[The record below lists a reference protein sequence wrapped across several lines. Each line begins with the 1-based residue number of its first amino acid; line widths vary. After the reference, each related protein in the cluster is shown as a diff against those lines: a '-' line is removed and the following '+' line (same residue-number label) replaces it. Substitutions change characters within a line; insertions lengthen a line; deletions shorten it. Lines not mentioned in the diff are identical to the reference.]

1 MELDQNTLFFAAG
14 LCSLAVALTILSVWY
29 QNRLDKFLLWGCLGM
44 ILLGSGAV
52 LSYSG
57 LLALVPST
65 VIAFSLMTVGFV
77 FLFVGAKQISAR
89 RVPTGF
95 LLLLSIVAI
104 GIVMLPVLLGFV
116 GVGIAT
122 FNFVA
127 AFLLYITAKEY
138 GSVYHEAPVPVVGMM
153 TLYLLTAVSFF
164 LCGSVIVFQQQ
175 WVMTS
180 LPSNLAEDFNAI
192 MALIGITGIGALSLT
207 FTQSR
212 IARRHANEARTDS
225 LTGLLNRRAL
235 YDCLAVD
242 EMRAGDSVI
251 VFDLDAFKSIN
262 DSHGHTVGDRVLLE
276 FASIIRAHAGPGAII
291 ARIGGE
297 EFVLILRQTSNVN
310 VLATAD
316 KIRKTFASASFDTTR
331 DPFSTTT
338 SAGIAFLTAADS
350 GFETVFR
357 RADAALYRAKDL
369 GRNRICTELQIV
381 A

>member
-1 MELDQNTLFFAAG
+1 
-14 LCSLAVALTILSVWY
+14 
-29 QNRLDKFLLWGCLGM
+29 
-44 ILLGSGAV
+44 
-52 LSYSG
+52 
-57 LLALVPST
+57 
-65 VIAFSLMTVGFV
+65 
-77 FLFVGAKQISAR
+77 
-89 RVPTGF
+89 VPTGNLF
-95 LLLLSIVAI
+95 VLSLVAI
-104 GIVMLPVLLGFV
+104 GVILAPILLGFV
-116 GVGIAT
+116 GVGIAI

-138 GSVYHEAPVPVVGMM
+138 GSVYHEAPIPVVGMM

-164 LCGSVIVFQQQ
+164 LCGCVIVYEQQ

-180 LPSNLAEDFNAI
+180 LPSNLAEDFNAM

-235 YDCLAVD
+235 YDSLAVD

-276 FASIIRAHAGPGAII
+276 FASIIRAHAGQGAII

-316 KIRKTFASASFDTTR
+316 KIRKAFASASFDTTR

>member
-1 MELDQNTLFFAAG
+1 LELDQNTLFFAAG

-29 QNRLDKFLLWGCLGM
+29 QNRMDRFLLWGCMGM
-44 ILLGSGAV
+44 ILLGVGAV
-52 LSYSG
+52 LNYSG
-57 LLALVPST
+57 LLALVPSS

-77 FLFVGAKQISAR
+77 FLFVGAKRIAAR
-89 RVPTGF
+89 RANATYLVVF
-95 LLLLSIVAI
+95 CIVVISVVVAPI
-104 GIVMLPVLLGFV
+104 LLGFA
-116 GVGIAT
+116 GIGIAI
-122 FNFVA
+122 FNFVS
-127 AFLLYITAKEY
+127 AFLLYFTAMEY
-138 GSVYHEAPVPVVGMM
+138 ASVYEEAPIPVVGMM

-164 LCGSVIVFQQQ
+164 LCGSVIVFEQQ
-175 WVMTS
+175 WVMS
-180 LPSNLAEDFNAI
+180 RLPSNLAEDFNAI

-212 IARRHANEARTDS
+212 IARRHANDARTDS

-235 YDCLAVD
+235 YDSLAID
-242 EMRAGDSVI
+242 GMRTGDSVI

-276 FASIIRAHAGPGAII
+276 FASIIRAHAGQGALI

-297 EFVLILRQTSNVN
+297 EFVLILRQTSNVD
-310 VLATAD
+310 VLSIAD
-316 KIRKTFASASFDTTR
+316 KIRKAFASVSFDTAR
-331 DPFSTTT
+331 DPFRTTT
-338 SAGIAFLTAADS
+338 SAGIAFLTAGDA

>member
-29 QNRLDKFLLWGCLGM
+29 QNRMDRFLLWGCLGM
-44 ILLGSGAV
+44 ILLGAGAV
-52 LSYSG
+52 LNYSG
-57 LLALVPST
+57 LLALVPSL
-65 VIAFSLMTVGFV
+65 VIALSIMTVGFV
-77 FLFVGAKQISAR
+77 LLFVGARQISGHPVNRKQLVA
-89 RVPTGF
+89 F
-95 LLLLSIVAI
+95 SIIAIAAILAPIILGVAGI
-104 GIVMLPVLLGFV
+104 GIAL
-116 GVGIAT
+116 
-122 FNFVA
+122 FNFIA
-127 AFLLYITAKEY
+127 AFLLFITAREY
-138 GSVYHEAPVPVVGMM
+138 VSVYEEAPVPVVGMM
-153 TLYLLTAVSFF
+153 TLYLLTAISFL
-164 LCGSVIVFQQQ
+164 LCGSVIVFGRQ
-175 WVMTS
+175 WTMTS

-192 MALIGITGIGALSLT
+192 MAIIGITGIGALSLT

-212 IARRHANEARTDS
+212 VTRRHANEARTDS

-235 YDCLAVD
+235 YDSLAVD
-242 EMRAGDSVI
+242 GMRIGDSVI

-276 FASIIRAHAGPGAII
+276 FAAIIRSHAGQGALI

-297 EFVLILRQTSNVN
+297 EFVLILRQMSNVN
-310 VLATAD
+310 VLALAD
-316 KIRKTFASASFDTTR
+316 KIRKAFAAASFDTMQA
-331 DPFSTTT
+331 PFSTTT
-338 SAGIAFLTAADS
+338 SAGIAFLTAADA

>member
-1 MELDQNTLFFAAG
+1 
-14 LCSLAVALTILSVWY
+14 
-29 QNRLDKFLLWGCLGM
+29 
-44 ILLGSGAV
+44 
-52 LSYSG
+52 
-57 LLALVPST
+57 
-65 VIAFSLMTVGFV
+65 
-77 FLFVGAKQISAR
+77 
-89 RVPTGF
+89 
-95 LLLLSIVAI
+95 
-104 GIVMLPVLLGFV
+104 
-116 GVGIAT
+116 
-122 FNFVA
+122 
-127 AFLLYITAKEY
+127 
-138 GSVYHEAPVPVVGMM
+138 M

-164 LCGSVIVFQQQ
+164 LCGCVIVYEQQ

-180 LPSNLAEDFNAI
+180 LPSNLAEDFNAM

-235 YDCLAVD
+235 YDSLAVD

-276 FASIIRAHAGPGAII
+276 FASIIRAHAGQGAII

-316 KIRKTFASASFDTTR
+316 KIRKAFASASFDTTR